1 VFLKHKL
8 SPSCPKP
15 TALRLCVS
23 ETQGV
28 GAAQPP
34 VDWQRLSSRIVERE
48 HLTEQSELGR
58 ITIAADAIAQIV
70 GHTAAEC
77 YGVVGMAGKGLKRL
91 LTRDKLTQG
100 IEVSGT
106 GDGLKLDLHVVVEYG
121 LNLAEVAATVRS
133 RVAYEVERLTGL
145 SVAAVEVHIEDVR
158 RSA

>member
-1 VFLKHKL
+1 MERGHL
-8 SPSCPKP
+8 SG
-15 TALRLCVS
+15 
-23 ETQGV
+23 E
-28 GAAQPP
+28 
-34 VDWQRLSSRIVERE
+34 
-48 HLTEQSELGR
+48 SELGR
-58 ITIAADAIAQIV
+58 ITIANDAIAQIV

-91 LTRDKLTQG
+91 LTRDRLTQG
-100 IEVSGT
+100 IEVSMRGNA
-106 GDGLKLDLHVVVEYG
+106 LLLDLHVVVEYG